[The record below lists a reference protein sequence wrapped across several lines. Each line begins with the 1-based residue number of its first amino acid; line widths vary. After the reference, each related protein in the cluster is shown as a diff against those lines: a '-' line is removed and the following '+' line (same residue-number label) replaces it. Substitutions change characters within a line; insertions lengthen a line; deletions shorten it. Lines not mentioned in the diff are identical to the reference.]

1 MTEDIKNLERTE
13 RISSLKEKT
22 FSFPRYMSVEQA
34 RIITRVY
41 QENPALSLPLK
52 RAKALAAS
60 LIEMPISIDTEELVV
75 GNRTPGIRAGVVF
88 PEAGISWISK
98 ELDTL
103 PSRPQDPFQVREAD
117 KKIFQEEIEPYW
129 SGKTME
135 DHIYGTWG
143 EELKAI
149 EKVVKINQKDHA
161 QGHICPHV
169 ETWLNSGPAG
179 LLKKA
184 REALQ
189 DATPQ
194 QKEFYQSVCLAQE
207 GAIRFIRRYAQKAD
221 SLAEKEQDPAAKG
234 NLEEIGKAC
243 SRLAES
249 PPQTF
254 REALQSTWFLFVILH
269 MESNASSFSPG
280 RMDQYLHPYLEKD
293 LEDGILDLEGALE
306 LIDALY

>member
-1 MTEDIKNLERTE
+1 MEMKEVIQKLERSE

-41 QENPALSLPLK
+41 QENPGLSLPFK
-52 RAKALAAS
+52 RATALAAS
-60 LIEMPISIDTEELVV
+60 LTEMPISIDTEELIV

-103 PSRPQDPFQVREAD
+103 PSRPQDPFRVREAD

-143 EELKAI
+143 DELKAI

-169 ETWLNSGPAG
+169 ETWLTSGPAG

-184 REALQ
+184 TEALQ
-189 DATPQ
+189 NAKPQ
-194 QKEFYQSVCLAQE
+194 QKEFYHLL
-207 GAIRFIRRYAQKAD
+207 YA
-221 SLAEKEQDPAAKG
+221 L
-234 NLEEIGKAC
+234 
-243 SRLAES
+243 S
-249 PPQTF
+249 P
-254 REALQSTWFLFVILH
+254 
-269 MESNASSFSPG
+269 M
-280 RMDQYLHPYLEKD
+280 
-293 LEDGILDLEGALE
+293 
-306 LIDALY
+306 